1 MLLVSLHT
9 YVSHV
14 ALKKGSKAIVGEIHD
29 PDSNPLRLPS
39 ACAFQVGV
47 GGERAF
53 SCTRPSRPSLGEA
66 SEIQRQVGQKAY
78 LDDMSLLQ

>member
-47 GGERAF
+47 GGGAR
-53 SCTRPSRPSLGEA
+53 
-66 SEIQRQVGQKAY
+66 
-78 LDDMSLLQ
+78 LLMHKTLTSFIG